1 MGKHRISNLFQR
13 LKKNRRSGLGIFITA
28 GDPNI
33 KISQRIL
40 NELPKNGADF
50 IELGMPFSDPMA
62 DGPVIQASSLRAL
75 KAGMNLSK
83 ILLMVKNFRQI
94 NNYTPII
101 LMGYYN
107 PIFNFGVE
115 KFIRESKNTGV
126 DGFIIVDL
134 PPEED
139 KEFFDPVSKSDLDF
153 IRLIT
158 PTTDAKRLKMVLKK
172 SSGFL
177 YYVTITGTTGTKK
190 ATIKDINSSL
200 SLIKKFSNLPV
211 AVGFGI
217 TTKKQISEISE
228 IADAAVVG
236 SHIVKF
242 IENSYS
248 EHNSVDNST
257 VLNIQ
262 NEVKKL
268 SSGIKNIGINY
279 ELAN

>member
-1 MGKHRISNLFQR
+1 MGKNRISNLFQK
-13 LKKNRRSGLGIFITA
+13 LKQYKRSGLGIFITA

-33 KISQRIL
+33 KVSQWIL
-40 NELPKNGADF
+40 NELPQNGADF

-75 KAGMNLSK
+75 TAGINLSK
-83 ILLMVKNFRQI
+83 ILLMVKNFRKK

-107 PIFNFGVE
+107 PIFIYGVE
-115 KFIRESKNTGV
+115 KFVRESKNAGV

-139 KEFFDPVSKSDLDF
+139 NEFFDPVSKSGLDF

-158 PTTDAKRLKMVLKK
+158 PTTDAKRLKIVLKK

-190 ATIKDINSSL
+190 APIKDIKSSL
-200 SLIKKFSNLPV
+200 SLIKEFSDLPV

-228 IADAAVVG
+228 IADSAVVG

-248 EHNSVDNST
+248 EHNSKDDSAIIK
-257 VLNIQ
+257 IQ
-262 NEVKKL
+262 NEVKHL
-268 SSGIKNIGINY
+268 SSGIKIL
-279 ELAN
+279 E

>member
-1 MGKHRISNLFQR
+1 MGKNRISNLFQK
-13 LKKNRRSGLGIFITA
+13 LKQYKRSGLGIFITA

-33 KISQRIL
+33 KISQWIL
-40 NELPKNGADF
+40 NELPQNGADF

-75 KAGMNLSK
+75 NAGTNLSK
-83 ILLMVKNFRQI
+83 ILLMVKKFRKK

-107 PIFNFGVE
+107 PIFIYGVE
-115 KFIRESKNTGV
+115 KFVRESKNAGV

-139 KEFFDPVSKSDLDF
+139 QEFFDPVSKSGLDF

-158 PTTDAKRLKMVLKK
+158 PTTDAKRLKIVLKN

-190 ATIKDINSSL
+190 ATIKDIKRSL
-200 SLIKKFSNLPV
+200 SLINKFSDLPV

-248 EHNSVDNST
+248 EHNSLNDST

-262 NEVKKL
+262 NEVKHL
-268 SSGIKNIGINY
+268 SSGIKIL
-279 ELAN
+279 E

>member
-1 MGKHRISNLFQR
+1 MGKKRISDLFQK
-13 LKKNRRSGLGIFITA
+13 LKQHKRSGLGIFITA

-33 KISQRIL
+33 KISQSIL

-75 KAGMNLSK
+75 NAGMNLSK
-83 ILLMVKNFRQI
+83 ILLMVKNFRKI

-115 KFIRESKNTGV
+115 KFVRESKNAGV
-126 DGFIIVDL
+126 DGFIVVDL

-139 KEFFDPVSKSDLDF
+139 KELFDPVSKSDLDF

-158 PTTDAKRLKMVLKK
+158 PTTDANRLKIVLKK

-190 ATIKDINSSL
+190 ATIKDIKNSL
-200 SLIKKFSNLPV
+200 SLINKFSDLPV

-248 EHNSVDNST
+248 EHNSLNDST

-262 NEVKKL
+262 NEVKHL
-268 SSGIKNIGINY
+268 SSGIKIL
-279 ELAN
+279 E

>member
-1 MGKHRISNLFQR
+1 MKKNRISNLFQK
-13 LKKNRRSGLGIFITA
+13 LKQYKRSGLGIFITA

-33 KISQRIL
+33 KISQWIL
-40 NELPKNGADF
+40 NELPQNGADF

-75 KAGMNLSK
+75 NAGINLSK
-83 ILLMVKNFRQI
+83 ILLMVKNFRKI

-107 PIFNFGVE
+107 PIFIYGVD
-115 KFIRESKNTGV
+115 KFVRESKNAGV

-139 KEFFDPVSKSDLDF
+139 KEFYDPVSKSGLDF

-158 PTTDAKRLKMVLKK
+158 PTTDAKRLKIVLKK

-190 ATIKDINSSL
+190 APIKDIKSSL
-200 SLIKKFSNLPV
+200 SLIKKFSGLPV

-217 TTKKQISEISE
+217 TTKKQISEIAE
-228 IADAAVVG
+228 IADSAVVG

-248 EHNSVDNST
+248 ELNST
-257 VLNIQ
+257 DDSTIIKIQ
-262 NEVKKL
+262 NEVKYL
-268 SSGIKNIGINY
+268 SSGLKIL
-279 ELAN
+279 E

>member
-1 MGKHRISNLFQR
+1 
-13 LKKNRRSGLGIFITA
+13 
-28 GDPNI
+28 
-33 KISQRIL
+33 
-40 NELPKNGADF
+40 
-50 IELGMPFSDPMA
+50 
-62 DGPVIQASSLRAL
+62 
-75 KAGMNLSK
+75 
-83 ILLMVKNFRQI
+83 
-94 NNYTPII
+94 
-101 LMGYYN
+101 
-107 PIFNFGVE
+107 
-115 KFIRESKNTGV
+115 
-126 DGFIIVDL
+126 L

-139 KEFFDPVSKSDLDF
+139 KELFDPVSKSDLDF

-158 PTTDAKRLKMVLKK
+158 PTTDANRLKIVLKK

-190 ATIKDINSSL
+190 ATIKDIKNSL
-200 SLIKKFSNLPV
+200 SLINKFSDLPV

-248 EHNSVDNST
+248 EHNSLNDST

-262 NEVKKL
+262 NEVKHL
-268 SSGIKNIGINY
+268 SSGIKIL
-279 ELAN
+279 E

>member
-1 MGKHRISNLFQR
+1 MGKNRISDLFQK
-13 LKKNRRSGLGIFITA
+13 LKQHKRSGLGIFITA

-33 KISQRIL
+33 KISQSIL

-75 KAGMNLSK
+75 NAGMNLSK
-83 ILLMVKNFRQI
+83 ILLMVKNFRKI

-115 KFIRESKNTGV
+115 KFVRESKIAGV
-126 DGFIIVDL
+126 DGFIVVDL

-158 PTTDAKRLKMVLKK
+158 PTTDANRLKIVLKK

-190 ATIKDINSSL
+190 ATIKDIKNSL
-200 SLIKKFSNLPV
+200 SLINKFSDLPV

-248 EHNSVDNST
+248 EHNSLNDST

-262 NEVKKL
+262 NEVKHL
-268 SSGIKNIGINY
+268 SSGIKIL
-279 ELAN
+279 E

>member
-1 MGKHRISNLFQR
+1 MGKNRISNLFQK
-13 LKKNRRSGLGIFITA
+13 LKQYKRSGLGIFITA

-33 KISQRIL
+33 KISQWIL
-40 NELPKNGADF
+40 NELPQNGADF

-75 KAGMNLSK
+75 NAGTNLSK
-83 ILLMVKNFRQI
+83 ILLMVKNFRKK

-107 PIFNFGVE
+107 PIFIYGVE
-115 KFIRESKNTGV
+115 KFVRESKNAGV

-139 KEFFDPVSKSDLDF
+139 QEFFDPVSKSGLDF

-158 PTTDAKRLKMVLKK
+158 PTTDAKRLKIVLKK

-190 ATIKDINSSL
+190 APIKDIKSSL
-200 SLIKKFSNLPV
+200 SLIKEFSDLPV

-228 IADAAVVG
+228 IADSAVVG

-248 EHNSVDNST
+248 ENNSPDEST
-257 VLNIQ
+257 VIKIQ
-262 NEVKKL
+262 NEVKHL
-268 SSGIKNIGINY
+268 SSGIKIL
-279 ELAN
+279 E

>member
-1 MGKHRISNLFQR
+1 MGTNRISNLFNR
-13 LKKNRRSGLGIFITA
+13 LKKNKRSGLGIFITA

-33 KISQRIL
+33 KISQCIL

-75 KAGMNLSK
+75 NAGMNLSK
-83 ILLMVKNFRQI
+83 ILSMVKNFRKI

-101 LMGYYN
+101 LMGYFN
-107 PIFNFGVE
+107 PIFNFGAE
-115 KFIRESKNTGV
+115 KFVRESKNAGV

-139 KEFFDPVSKSDLDF
+139 KEFFDPVSNCALDF

-158 PTTDAKRLKMVLKK
+158 PTTDAKRLKMILKK

-190 ATIKDINSSL
+190 ATIKDIKSSL
-200 SLIKKFSNLPV
+200 SLINRFSDLPV

-217 TTKKQISEISE
+217 TTKTQISEISE

-248 EHNSVDNST
+248 EHNSLDDRT

-262 NEVKKL
+262 NEVKHL
-268 SSGIKNIGINY
+268 SSGIKVL
-279 ELAN
+279 E

>member
-1 MGKHRISNLFQR
+1 MGKNRISDLFQK
-13 LKKNRRSGLGIFITA
+13 LKQHKRSGLGIFITA

-33 KISQRIL
+33 KISQSIL

-75 KAGMNLSK
+75 NAGMNLSK
-83 ILLMVKNFRQI
+83 ILLMVKNFRKI

-115 KFIRESKNTGV
+115 KFVRESKNAGV
-126 DGFIIVDL
+126 DGFIVVDL

-139 KEFFDPVSKSDLDF
+139 KEFFDPVSKSGLDF

-158 PTTDAKRLKMVLKK
+158 PTTDANRLKIVLKK

-190 ATIKDINSSL
+190 ATIKDIKNSL
-200 SLIKKFSNLPV
+200 SLINKFSDLPV

-248 EHNSVDNST
+248 EHNSLNDST

-262 NEVKKL
+262 NEVKHL
-268 SSGIKNIGINY
+268 SSGIKIL
-279 ELAN
+279 E

>member
-1 MGKHRISNLFQR
+1 MGKNRISNLFQK
-13 LKKNRRSGLGIFITA
+13 LKQYKRSGLGIFITA

-33 KISQRIL
+33 KISQWIL
-40 NELPKNGADF
+40 NELPQNGADF

-75 KAGMNLSK
+75 NAGTNLSK
-83 ILLMVKNFRQI
+83 ILLMVKKFRKK

-107 PIFNFGVE
+107 PIFIYGVE
-115 KFIRESKNTGV
+115 KFVRESKNAGV

-139 KEFFDPVSKSDLDF
+139 NEFFDPVSKSGLDF

-158 PTTDAKRLKMVLKK
+158 PTTDAKRLKIVLKK

-190 ATIKDINSSL
+190 APIEDIKSSL
-200 SLIKKFSNLPV
+200 SLIKEFSDLPV

-228 IADAAVVG
+228 IADSAVVG

-248 EHNSVDNST
+248 EHNSKDDST
-257 VLNIQ
+257 IIKIQ
-262 NEVKKL
+262 NEVKHL
-268 SSGIKNIGINY
+268 SSGIKIL
-279 ELAN
+279 E

>member
-1 MGKHRISNLFQR
+1 MKKNRISNLFQN
-13 LKKNRRSGLGIFITA
+13 LKKHKRSGLGIFITA

-33 KISQRIL
+33 KISQCIL

-75 KAGMNLSK
+75 NAGMNLSK
-83 ILLMVKNFRQI
+83 ILSMVKNFRKI

-101 LMGYYN
+101 LMGYFN
-107 PIFNFGVE
+107 PIFNFGAE
-115 KFIRESKNTGV
+115 KFVRESKNAGV

-139 KEFFDPVSKSDLDF
+139 KEFFDPVSKSGLDF

-158 PTTDAKRLKMVLKK
+158 PTTDAKRLKIVLKK

-190 ATIKDINSSL
+190 APIKDIKSSL
-200 SLIKKFSNLPV
+200 SLIKEFSDLPV

-236 SHIVKF
+236 SLFVKF

-248 EHNSVDNST
+248 EHNSVDDST

-262 NEVKKL
+262 NEVKHL
-268 SSGIKNIGINY
+268 SSGIKVL
-279 ELAN
+279 E

>member
-1 MGKHRISNLFQR
+1 MGKNRISNLFQR

-83 ILLMVKNFRQI
+83 ILSMVKNFRKI

-107 PIFNFGVE
+107 PIFNFGAE
-115 KFIRESKNTGV
+115 KFVRESKIAGV

-139 KEFFDPVSKSDLDF
+139 KEFFDPVSNSDLDF

-177 YYVTITGTTGTKK
+177 YYVTITGTTGTKR
-190 ATIKDINSSL
+190 AAIKDIKSSL
-200 SLIKKFSNLPV
+200 SLINKFSDLPV

-228 IADAAVVG
+228 IADATVVG

-248 EHNSVDNST
+248 EHNSLDDST

-262 NEVKKL
+262 NEVKYL
-268 SSGIKNIGINY
+268 SSGIKVL
-279 ELAN
+279 E

>member
-1 MGKHRISNLFQR
+1 MEKNRISNLFQK
-13 LKKNRRSGLGIFITA
+13 LKQHKRSGLGIFITA

-33 KISQRIL
+33 KISQWIL
-40 NELPKNGADF
+40 NGLPQNGADF

-75 KAGMNLSK
+75 NAGMNLSK
-83 ILLMVKNFRQI
+83 ILLMVKNFRKK

-115 KFIRESKNTGV
+115 KFVRESKNAGV

-139 KEFFDPVSKSDLDF
+139 KEFFDPVSKSGLDF

-158 PTTDAKRLKMVLKK
+158 PTTDAKRLKIVLKR

-190 ATIKDINSSL
+190 APITDIKSSL
-200 SLIKKFSNLPV
+200 SLIKEFSDLPV

-228 IADAAVVG
+228 IADSAVVG

-248 EHNSVDNST
+248 EHNSLDDNT
-257 VLNIQ
+257 VIKIQ
-262 NEVKKL
+262 NEVKYL
-268 SSGIKNIGINY
+268 SSGIKIL
-279 ELAN
+279 E

>member
-1 MGKHRISNLFQR
+1 MGKNRISNLFQR

-83 ILLMVKNFRQI
+83 ILLMVKYFRKI

-115 KFIRESKNTGV
+115 KFIRESKIAGV
-126 DGFIIVDL
+126 DGFIVVDL

-158 PTTDAKRLKMVLKK
+158 PTTDANRLKIVLKK

-190 ATIKDINSSL
+190 ATIKDIKKSL
-200 SLIKKFSNLPV
+200 SLINKFSDLPV

-248 EHNSVDNST
+248 EHNSLNDST

-262 NEVKKL
+262 NEVKHL
-268 SSGIKNIGINY
+268 SSGIKIL
-279 ELAN
+279 E

>member
-1 MGKHRISNLFQR
+1 MGKNRISNLFHK
-13 LKKNRRSGLGIFITA
+13 LKQIQRSGLGIFITA

-33 KISQRIL
+33 KISQWIL
-40 NELPKNGADF
+40 NGLPQNGADF

-75 KAGMNLSK
+75 NAGMNLSK
-83 ILLMVKNFRQI
+83 ILLMVKNFRKK

-115 KFIRESKNTGV
+115 KFVRESKIAGV
-126 DGFIIVDL
+126 DGFIVVDL

-139 KEFFDPVSKSDLDF
+139 KEFFDPVSKSGLDF

-158 PTTDAKRLKMVLKK
+158 PTTDAKRLKIVLKR

-190 ATIKDINSSL
+190 APIKDIKSSL
-200 SLIKKFSNLPV
+200 SLIKEFSDLPV

-217 TTKKQISEISE
+217 TTKKH
-228 IADAAVVG
+228 G
-236 SHIVKF
+236 
-242 IENSYS
+242 
-248 EHNSVDNST
+248 
-257 VLNIQ
+257 
-262 NEVKKL
+262 
-268 SSGIKNIGINY
+268 
-279 ELAN
+279 ELI

>member
-1 MGKHRISNLFQR
+1 MGKNRISNLFQK
-13 LKKNRRSGLGIFITA
+13 LKQYKRSGLGIFITA

-33 KISQRIL
+33 KISQWIL
-40 NELPKNGADF
+40 NELPQNGADF

-75 KAGMNLSK
+75 TAGINLSK
-83 ILLMVKNFRQI
+83 ILLMVKNFRKK

-107 PIFNFGVE
+107 PIFIYGVE
-115 KFIRESKNTGV
+115 KFVRESKNAGV

-139 KEFFDPVSKSDLDF
+139 NEFFDPVSKSGLDF

-158 PTTDAKRLKMVLKK
+158 PTTDAKRLKIVLKK

-177 YYVTITGTTGTKK
+177 YYITITGTTGTKK
-190 ATIKDINSSL
+190 APIKDIKSSL
-200 SLIKKFSNLPV
+200 SLIKEFSDLPV

-228 IADAAVVG
+228 IADSAVVG

-248 EHNSVDNST
+248 EHNSKDDST
-257 VLNIQ
+257 IIKIQ
-262 NEVKKL
+262 NEVKHL
-268 SSGIKNIGINY
+268 SSGIKIL
-279 ELAN
+279 E

>member
-1 MGKHRISNLFQR
+1 MGKNRISNLFQK
-13 LKKNRRSGLGIFITA
+13 LKQYKRSGLGIFITA

-33 KISQRIL
+33 KISQWIL
-40 NELPKNGADF
+40 NELPQNGADF

-75 KAGMNLSK
+75 NAGTNLSK
-83 ILLMVKNFRQI
+83 ILLMVKNFRKK

-107 PIFNFGVE
+107 PIFIYGVE
-115 KFIRESKNTGV
+115 KFVRESKNAGV

-139 KEFFDPVSKSDLDF
+139 QEFFDPVSKSGLDF

-158 PTTDAKRLKMVLKK
+158 PTTDAKRLKIVLKK

-190 ATIKDINSSL
+190 APIKDIKSSL
-200 SLIKKFSNLPV
+200 SLIKEFSDLPV

-228 IADAAVVG
+228 IADSAVVG

-248 EHNSVDNST
+248 ENNSQDEST
-257 VLNIQ
+257 VIKIQ
-262 NEVKKL
+262 NEVKHL
-268 SSGIKNIGINY
+268 SSGIKIL
-279 ELAN
+279 E

>member
-1 MGKHRISNLFQR
+1 MGKNRISNLFQK
-13 LKKNRRSGLGIFITA
+13 LKQYKRSGLGIFITA

-33 KISQRIL
+33 KISQWIL
-40 NELPKNGADF
+40 NELPQNGADF

-75 KAGMNLSK
+75 NAGTNLSK
-83 ILLMVKNFRQI
+83 ILLMVKNFRKK

-107 PIFNFGVE
+107 PIFIYGVD
-115 KFIRESKNTGV
+115 KFDRESKNAVV

-139 KEFFDPVSKSDLDF
+139 QEFFDPVSKSGLDF

-158 PTTDAKRLKMVLKK
+158 PTTDAKRIKIVLKK

-190 ATIKDINSSL
+190 APIKDIKSSL
-200 SLIKKFSNLPV
+200 SLIKEFSDLPV

-228 IADAAVVG
+228 IADSAVVG

-248 EHNSVDNST
+248 ENNSQDEST
-257 VLNIQ
+257 VIKIQ
-262 NEVKKL
+262 NEVKHL
-268 SSGIKNIGINY
+268 SSGIKIL
-279 ELAN
+279 E

>member
-1 MGKHRISNLFQR
+1 MGTNRISNLFHR
-13 LKKNRRSGLGIFITA
+13 LEQNKRSGLGIFITA

-33 KISQRIL
+33 KISQCIL
-40 NELPKNGADF
+40 NELPNNGADF

-75 KAGMNLSK
+75 NAGMNLPK
-83 ILLMVKNFRQI
+83 ILTMVKNFRKI

-107 PIFNFGVE
+107 PIFNFGAE
-115 KFIRESKNTGV
+115 KFVRESKNAGV

-139 KEFFDPVSKSDLDF
+139 KEFFDPVSNSDLNF

-158 PTTDAKRLKMVLKK
+158 PTTDAKRLKIVLKN

-190 ATIKDINSSL
+190 ATIKDIKRSL
-200 SLIKKFSNLPV
+200 SLINKFSDLPV

-248 EHNSVDNST
+248 EHNSLNDST

-262 NEVKKL
+262 NEVKHL
-268 SSGIKNIGINY
+268 SSGIKIL
-279 ELAN
+279 E

>member
-1 MGKHRISNLFQR
+1 MGKNRISNLFQK
-13 LKKNRRSGLGIFITA
+13 LKQYKRSGLGIFITA

-33 KISQRIL
+33 KISQWIL
-40 NELPKNGADF
+40 NELPQNGADF

-75 KAGMNLSK
+75 NAGTNLSK
-83 ILLMVKNFRQI
+83 ILLMVKNFRKK

-107 PIFNFGVE
+107 PIFIYGVE
-115 KFIRESKNTGV
+115 KFVRESKNAGI

-139 KEFFDPVSKSDLDF
+139 QEFFDPVSKSGLDF

-158 PTTDAKRLKMVLKK
+158 PTTDAKRLKIVLKK

-190 ATIKDINSSL
+190 APIKDIKSSL
-200 SLIKKFSNLPV
+200 SLIKEFSDLPV

-217 TTKKQISEISE
+217 TSKKQISEISE
-228 IADAAVVG
+228 IADSAVVG

-248 EHNSVDNST
+248 ENNSPDEST
-257 VLNIQ
+257 VIKIQ
-262 NEVKKL
+262 NEVKHL
-268 SSGIKNIGINY
+268 SSGIKIL
-279 ELAN
+279 E

>member
-1 MGKHRISNLFQR
+1 MGKNRISNLFQR

-40 NELPKNGADF
+40 NELPNNGADF

-83 ILLMVKNFRQI
+83 ILSMVKNFRKI

-115 KFIRESKNTGV
+115 KFVRESKNAGV

-134 PPEED
+134 SPEED
-139 KEFFDPVSKSDLDF
+139 KEFFDPVSKSDLYF

-158 PTTDAKRLKMVLKK
+158 PTTDAKRLKKVLKK

-248 EHNSVDNST
+248 EHNSVDDST

-268 SSGIKNIGINY
+268 SSGIKIL
-279 ELAN
+279 E

>member
-1 MGKHRISNLFQR
+1 MGKNRISDLFQK
-13 LKKNRRSGLGIFITA
+13 LKQHKRSGLGIFITA

-33 KISQRIL
+33 KISQSIL

-75 KAGMNLSK
+75 NAGMNLSK
-83 ILLMVKNFRQI
+83 ILLMVKNFRKI

-115 KFIRESKNTGV
+115 KFVRESKIAGV
-126 DGFIIVDL
+126 DGFIVVDL

-158 PTTDAKRLKMVLKK
+158 PTTDANRLKIVLKK

-190 ATIKDINSSL
+190 ATIKDIKNSL
-200 SLIKKFSNLPV
+200 SLINKFSDLPV

-248 EHNSVDNST
+248 EHNSLNDST

-262 NEVKKL
+262 NEVKHL
-268 SSGIKNIGINY
+268 SSGKKIL
-279 ELAN
+279 E

>member
-1 MGKHRISNLFQR
+1 
-13 LKKNRRSGLGIFITA
+13 
-28 GDPNI
+28 
-33 KISQRIL
+33 
-40 NELPKNGADF
+40 
-50 IELGMPFSDPMA
+50 MPFSDPMA

-75 KAGMNLSK
+75 NAGTNLSK
-83 ILLMVKNFRQI
+83 ILLMVKNFRKK

-107 PIFNFGVE
+107 PIFIYGVE
-115 KFIRESKNTGV
+115 KFVRESKNAGV

-139 KEFFDPVSKSDLDF
+139 QEFFDPVSKSGLDF

-158 PTTDAKRLKMVLKK
+158 PTTDAKRLKIVLKK

-190 ATIKDINSSL
+190 APIKDIKSSL
-200 SLIKKFSNLPV
+200 SLIKEFSDLPV

-228 IADAAVVG
+228 IADSAVVG

-248 EHNSVDNST
+248 ENNSPDEST
-257 VLNIQ
+257 VIKIQ
-262 NEVKKL
+262 NEVKHL
-268 SSGIKNIGINY
+268 SSGIKIL
-279 ELAN
+279 E

>member
-1 MGKHRISNLFQR
+1 MGKKRISDLFQK
-13 LKKNRRSGLGIFITA
+13 LKQHKRSGLGIFITA

-33 KISQRIL
+33 KISQSIL

-75 KAGMNLSK
+75 NAGMNLSK
-83 ILLMVKNFRQI
+83 ILLMVKNFRKI

-115 KFIRESKNTGV
+115 KFVSESKNAGV
-126 DGFIIVDL
+126 DGFIVVDL

-158 PTTDAKRLKMVLKK
+158 PTTDANRLKIVLKK

-190 ATIKDINSSL
+190 ATIKDIKNSL
-200 SLIKKFSNLPV
+200 SLINKFSDLPV

-248 EHNSVDNST
+248 EHNSVDDST

-262 NEVKKL
+262 NEVKHL
-268 SSGIKNIGINY
+268 SSGIKIL
-279 ELAN
+279 E

>member
-1 MGKHRISNLFQR
+1 MGKKRISDLFQK
-13 LKKNRRSGLGIFITA
+13 LKQHKRSGLGIFITA

-33 KISQRIL
+33 KISQSIL

-75 KAGMNLSK
+75 NAGMNLSK
-83 ILLMVKNFRQI
+83 ILLMVKNFRKI

-115 KFIRESKNTGV
+115 KFVRESKIAGV
-126 DGFIIVDL
+126 DGFIVVDL

-158 PTTDAKRLKMVLKK
+158 PTTDANRLKIVLKK

-190 ATIKDINSSL
+190 ATIKDIKNSL
-200 SLIKKFSNLPV
+200 SLINKFSDLPV

-248 EHNSVDNST
+248 EHNSLNDST

-262 NEVKKL
+262 NEVKHL
-268 SSGIKNIGINY
+268 SSGIKIL
-279 ELAN
+279 E

>member
-1 MGKHRISNLFQR
+1 MGKKRISDLFQK
-13 LKKNRRSGLGIFITA
+13 LKQHKRSGLGIFITA

-33 KISQRIL
+33 KISQSIL

-62 DGPVIQASSLRAL
+62 DGPVIQESSLRAL
-75 KAGMNLSK
+75 NAGMNLSK
-83 ILLMVKNFRQI
+83 ILLMVKNFRKI

-115 KFIRESKNTGV
+115 KFVCESKIAGV
-126 DGFIIVDL
+126 DGFIVVDL

-158 PTTDAKRLKMVLKK
+158 PTTDANRLKIVLKK

-190 ATIKDINSSL
+190 ATIKDIKNSL
-200 SLIKKFSNLPV
+200 SLINKFSDLPV

-228 IADAAVVG
+228 IADATVVG

-248 EHNSVDNST
+248 EHNSLNDST

-262 NEVKKL
+262 NEVKHL
-268 SSGIKNIGINY
+268 SSGIKIL
-279 ELAN
+279 E

>member
-1 MGKHRISNLFQR
+1 MGKNRISNLFQK
-13 LKKNRRSGLGIFITA
+13 LKQYKRSGLGIFITA

-33 KISQRIL
+33 KVSQWIL
-40 NELPKNGADF
+40 NELPQNGADF

-75 KAGMNLSK
+75 NAGINLSK
-83 ILLMVKNFRQI
+83 ILLMVKNFRKK

-107 PIFNFGVE
+107 PIFIYGVE
-115 KFIRESKNTGV
+115 KFVRESKNAGV

-139 KEFFDPVSKSDLDF
+139 NEFFDPVSRSGLDF

-158 PTTDAKRLKMVLKK
+158 PTTDAKRLKIVLKK

-190 ATIKDINSSL
+190 APIKDIKSSL
-200 SLIKKFSNLPV
+200 SLIKEFSDLPV

-228 IADAAVVG
+228 IADSAVVG

-248 EHNSVDNST
+248 EHNSKDDST
-257 VLNIQ
+257 IIKIQ
-262 NEVKKL
+262 NEVKHL
-268 SSGIKNIGINY
+268 SSGIKIL
-279 ELAN
+279 E

>member
-1 MGKHRISNLFQR
+1 MGKNRISDLFQK
-13 LKKNRRSGLGIFITA
+13 LKQHKRSGLGIFITA

-33 KISQRIL
+33 KISQSIL

-75 KAGMNLSK
+75 NAGMNLSK
-83 ILLMVKNFRQI
+83 ILLMVKNFRKI

-115 KFIRESKNTGV
+115 KFVRESKIAGV
-126 DGFIIVDL
+126 DGFIVVDL

-158 PTTDAKRLKMVLKK
+158 PTTDANRLKIVLKK

-190 ATIKDINSSL
+190 ATIKDIKNSL
-200 SLIKKFSNLPV
+200 SLINKFSDLPV

-217 TTKKQISEISE
+217 TTKKQISEIAE

-248 EHNSVDNST
+248 EHNSLNDST

-262 NEVKKL
+262 NEVKHL
-268 SSGIKNIGINY
+268 SSGIKIL
-279 ELAN
+279 E

>member
-1 MGKHRISNLFQR
+1 MGKNRISNLFQK
-13 LKKNRRSGLGIFITA
+13 LKQYKRSGLGIFITA

-33 KISQRIL
+33 KISQWIL
-40 NELPKNGADF
+40 NELPQNGADF

-75 KAGMNLSK
+75 NAGINLSK
-83 ILLMVKNFRQI
+83 ILLMIKNFRKK

-107 PIFNFGVE
+107 PIFIYGVE
-115 KFIRESKNTGV
+115 KFVRESKNAGV

-139 KEFFDPVSKSDLDF
+139 NEFFDPVSKSGLDF

-158 PTTDAKRLKMVLKK
+158 PTTDAKRLKIVLKK

-190 ATIKDINSSL
+190 APIKDIKSSL
-200 SLIKKFSNLPV
+200 SLIKEFSDLPV

-228 IADAAVVG
+228 IADSAVVG

-248 EHNSVDNST
+248 EHNSKDDST
-257 VLNIQ
+257 IIKIQ
-262 NEVKKL
+262 NEVKHL
-268 SSGIKNIGINY
+268 SSGIKIL
-279 ELAN
+279 E

>member
-1 MGKHRISNLFQR
+1 MGTNRISNLFNR
-13 LKKNRRSGLGIFITA
+13 LKKNKRSGLGIFITA

-33 KISQRIL
+33 KISQCIL

-75 KAGMNLSK
+75 NAGMNLSK
-83 ILLMVKNFRQI
+83 ILSMVKNFRKI

-101 LMGYYN
+101 LMGYFN
-107 PIFNFGVE
+107 PIFNFGAE
-115 KFIRESKNTGV
+115 KFVRESKNAGV

-139 KEFFDPVSKSDLDF
+139 KEFFDPVSNCALDF

-158 PTTDAKRLKMVLKK
+158 PTTDAKRLKMILKK

-190 ATIKDINSSL
+190 ATIKDIKSSL
-200 SLIKKFSNLPV
+200 SLINRFSDLPV

-217 TTKKQISEISE
+217 TTKTQISEISE

-248 EHNSVDNST
+248 EHNSLDDST

-262 NEVKKL
+262 NEVKHL
-268 SSGIKNIGINY
+268 SSGIKVL
-279 ELAN
+279 E

>member
-1 MGKHRISNLFQR
+1 MGKNRISNLFQK
-13 LKKNRRSGLGIFITA
+13 LKQYKRSGLGIFITA

-33 KISQRIL
+33 KISQWIL
-40 NELPKNGADF
+40 NELPQNGADF

-75 KAGMNLSK
+75 NAGTNLSK
-83 ILLMVKNFRQI
+83 ILLMVKNFRKK

-107 PIFNFGVE
+107 PIFIYGVE
-115 KFIRESKNTGV
+115 KFVRESKNAGV

-139 KEFFDPVSKSDLDF
+139 QEFFDPVSKSGLDF

-158 PTTDAKRLKMVLKK
+158 PTTDAKRIKIVLKK

-190 ATIKDINSSL
+190 APIKDIKSSL
-200 SLIKKFSNLPV
+200 SLIKEFSDLPV

-228 IADAAVVG
+228 IADSAVVG

-248 EHNSVDNST
+248 ENNSPDEST
-257 VLNIQ
+257 VIKIQ
-262 NEVKKL
+262 NEVKHL
-268 SSGIKNIGINY
+268 SSGIKIL
-279 ELAN
+279 E

>member
-1 MGKHRISNLFQR
+1 MKKNRISNLF
-13 LKKNRRSGLGIFITA
+13 LKLKQYKRSGLGIFITA

-33 KISQRIL
+33 KISQWIL
-40 NELPKNGADF
+40 NELPQNGADF

-75 KAGMNLSK
+75 NAGINLSK
-83 ILLMVKNFRQI
+83 ILLMVKNFRKI

-107 PIFNFGVE
+107 PIFIYGVD
-115 KFIRESKNTGV
+115 KFVRESKNAGV

-139 KEFFDPVSKSDLDF
+139 KEFYDPVSKSGLDF

-158 PTTDAKRLKMVLKK
+158 PTTDAKRLKIVLKK

-190 ATIKDINSSL
+190 APIKDIKSSL
-200 SLIKKFSNLPV
+200 SLIKKFSGLPV

-217 TTKKQISEISE
+217 TTKKQISEIAE
-228 IADAAVVG
+228 IADSAVVG

-248 EHNSVDNST
+248 ELNST
-257 VLNIQ
+257 DDSTIIKIQ
-262 NEVKKL
+262 NEVKYL
-268 SSGIKNIGINY
+268 SSGLKIL
-279 ELAN
+279 E

>member
-1 MGKHRISNLFQR
+1 MGKNRISDLFQK
-13 LKKNRRSGLGIFITA
+13 LKQHKRSGLGIFITA

-33 KISQRIL
+33 KISQSIL

-75 KAGMNLSK
+75 NAGMNLSK
-83 ILLMVKNFRQI
+83 ILLMVKNFRKI

-115 KFIRESKNTGV
+115 KFVRESKIAGV
-126 DGFIIVDL
+126 DGFIVVDL

-158 PTTDAKRLKMVLKK
+158 PTTDANRLKIVLKK

-190 ATIKDINSSL
+190 ATIKDIKNSL
-200 SLIKKFSNLPV
+200 SLINKFSDLPV

-217 TTKKQISEISE
+217 TTKKQISEIAE

-248 EHNSVDNST
+248 EHNSLNDST

-262 NEVKKL
+262 NEVKHL
-268 SSGIKNIGINY
+268 SSGKKIL
-279 ELAN
+279 E